1 MYNRNHIWI
10 LQNYTSHVVN
20 ALLRQFWVTCLICV
34 MNPELT
40 YDSTIGTLQHHM
52 HLDAHKPA
60 KPDSMDVYMHMLCAH
75 RHLWGVNKDIWK
87 PTKTWSQM
95 QARVD
100 IYNIKK
106 NLLSLIDYICRIFD
120 NIQKNAVHK
129 KVEAKIDP
137 NLSDWQCKINS

>member
-1 MYNRNHIWI
+1 
-10 LQNYTSHVVN
+10 
-20 ALLRQFWVTCLICV
+20 
-34 MNPELT
+34 
-40 YDSTIGTLQHHM
+40 
-52 HLDAHKPA
+52 
-60 KPDSMDVYMHMLCAH
+60 
-75 RHLWGVNKDIWK
+75 
-87 PTKTWSQM
+87 M

-120 NIQKNAVHK
+120 NIHKNAVHK